1 VVSELRRMG
10 RSVGEILT
18 TVDVL
23 VKQQVQFIAIKDGV
37 RLNGKQDLQS
47 KVMVTLFGLFADIER
62 ELISMRMKEGLAAA
76 WASGKRLGRPKGKL
90 GHPGRL
96 LHLVHIHPSSR
107 NFLENFLSNRSRPCG
122 VLMHSVI
129 SLAWQPRDYWG
140 QRPTQ

>member
-1 VVSELRRMG
+1 MG

-23 VKQQVQFIAIKDGV
+23 VKQQIQFIAIKDGV

-76 WASGKRLGRPKGKL
+76 WASGKRLGRP
-90 GHPGRL
+90 
-96 LHLVHIHPSSR
+96 
-107 NFLENFLSNRSRPCG
+107 NTTLSDLDSGTLN
-122 VLMHSVI
+122 SV
-129 SLAWQPRDYWG
+129 
-140 QRPTQ
+140 